1 MSELKIGDKVEI
13 IGHHWANGREVIGL
27 QHIIGRN
34 GIITGTGDQYYYDV
48 NVEGENTD
56 WGILPSDLKL
66 IEVEKSEPETKKL
79 EVKTQKT
86 IRLKEE
92 GVTVSFTTNAKKQKV
107 SITTKNGTSSIRLD
121 QIDGFVALIDK
132 LKLAIELA

>member
-1 MSELKIGDKVEI
+1 MSELKVGDKVEI
-13 IGHHWANGREVIGL
+13 IGIHLENGREVTGL

-34 GIITGTGDQYYYDV
+34 GIITGTGDHYYDV
-48 NVEGENTD
+48 NVEGENSD

-66 IEVEKSEPETKKL
+66 IKVDKSEPETKKL

-92 GVTVSFTTNAKKQKV
+92 GVTVSFTTNTKKQKV
-107 SITTKNGTSSIRLD
+107 SITTKSGTSSIRLD
-121 QIDGFVALIDK
+121 QIDEFVALIDK